1 MFTQSAD
8 FSRIELAFSKFEF
21 LEGLTTEDTEST
33 EREKE
38 GEPRIPR
45 MSTDKAAVGANYESG
60 ELTTE
65 GQRRATGAPVPSCLF
80 IPNS

>member
-33 EREKE
+33 EVLKLIVIEEEETK
-38 GEPRIPR
+38 
-45 MSTDKAAVGANYESG
+45 
-60 ELTTE
+60 
-65 GQRRATGAPVPSCLF
+65 
-80 IPNS
+80 